1 MFFFCYNGNVSTT
14 KHESGV
20 TMKNKPVTIRDVARE
35 AGVGVGTVSRVLNS
49 GSVKEDTRKRIQET
63 IKKLGYKPNMFART
77 LAGGKS
83 RRILALIPEVKTE
96 FHWRILESFDHEIDK
111 EDYQSIIYPLI
122 SQKRYDALINN
133 PSFAQEVEGVVIMT
147 ITPSIFNDGIRI
159 KVPVVLI
166 EEFKENYSCVYL
178 NNLNGGRI
186 AANHLLERDIT
197 KYYAIY
203 SSVSNPYIKNEHMRE
218 RVTGFKN
225 TLKSKGIPFDD
236 DQIIYAD
243 YSMGPSN
250 ELIKKML
257 TETKRPGIFAMTDNF
272 ALLVMQVASTI
283 GLIPGK
289 DFFLVGYDNQT
300 WTEKAGLT
308 TIEQPIE
315 EFGKVGARL
324 LLERIKNPETPKKYY
339 IKGG

>member
-1 MFFFCYNGNVSTT
+1 
-14 KHESGV
+14 
-20 TMKNKPVTIRDVARE
+20 MKNKTVTIRDVARE

-49 GSVKEDTRKRIQET
+49 GSVKEDTRKKIQET

-83 RRILALIPEVKTE
+83 KRILALIPEVKSE
-96 FHWRILESFDHEIDK
+96 FHWRLLESFDHEIDK

-122 SQKRYDALINN
+122 SKNRYEALINN
-133 PSFAQEVEGVVIMT
+133 PSFAQDVEGVVIMT
-147 ITPSIFNDGIRI
+147 ITPSVFDDGIRV

-166 EEFKENYSCVYL
+166 EEFRENYSCVYL

-197 KYYAIY
+197 KFYAIY
-203 SSVSNPYIKNEHMRE
+203 SSAANPYIKNEHMKE

-225 TLKSKGIPFDD
+225 TLLSRGKSFTDE
-236 DQIIYAD
+236 QIIYSD
-243 YSMGPSN
+243 YSLGPSN
-250 ELIKKML
+250 EMIKKML
-257 TETKRPGIFAMTDNF
+257 TETRRPGIFAMTDNF

-289 DFFLVGYDNQT
+289 DFFLIGYDNQT

-315 EFGKVGARL
+315 EFGKIGARL
-324 LLERIKNPETPKKYY
+324 LMEKIKNPDAPLRQVEFPPLL
-339 IKGG
+339 IKRNTT